1 MIAIFQKLR
10 DGSRCQV
17 ARWGKQMS
25 KYISIPRTKYISTQR
40 PKYFCSEKTHE
51 FSSVTQKEKTPCYP
65 TKPIRSNTNNY
76 TFSSRKRLSIFLVEY
91 CMCNIYS
98 QSRNSTIIICMIYIR
113 MSLLLSL
120 FFPCFNLSDIYMNS
134 PKKAVNDNQKRDGF
148 SFLFSLSWFLN

>member
-1 MIAIFQKLR
+1 MGADAKWP
-10 DGSRCQV
+10 GGESRCQNIFPS
-17 ARWGKQMS
+17 ADK
-25 KYISIPRTKYISTQR
+25 I
-40 PKYFCSEKTHE
+40 YFYLAAKIFLFRKIHE

-134 PKKAVNDNQKRDGF
+134 PKEDVNDNQKRDGF